1 MAYIPNTD
9 YYMGNTG
16 ETEEERRRR
25 EEEEAAQRAAE
36 SGGVRPQDVVYG
48 GGTEPAAPSAF
59 EQALN
64 RRMSGVGQR
73 VDNAMNQ
80 FSNPGQALI
89 DRVGQP
95 SEDAANTEVQ
105 SQQVKTYA
113 DGSQEHVVKTQ
124 VPAPVSPAD
133 LAQAAPEPAPQSMAA
148 ATVMSDQQRQAAVQR
163 LQAAQAQQTQAA
175 PQAAAAPMAPVAP
188 VAPAA
193 AAAPAAVAAPVAPET
208 AQLPPGMIGAPTQL
222 AGPMVPGV
230 VPAAPM
236 AAAAPTPEAVAS
248 GAEAMAA
255 APEAAWIKEAN
266 AANGDFNKMLDIA
279 ARYPESRK
287 AIQDQLK
294 TGFQKQTMSD
304 EAQKILEAAGKGD
317 PKALNKLE
325 LALRPDSG
333 RKKTEEVTTKDY
345 LQAYLYKRLG
355 LDELAANAQQK
366 ILGQGT
372 KFGQIQ
378 LDGSNWTA
386 EYDRNTGELVRAK
399 DDEGNVATQNTLNKL
414 SAASMKLG
422 THVYAFTGEPS
433 IVHEKDGTMAEV
445 RQRTNA
451 ITGAIENVYVT
462 GPKAGEKYS
471 GTEVPMA
478 KSVLTSA
485 AKMDYGVI
493 SGYRKAFG
501 EDLIKAM
508 DQARK
513 DGVIK
518 SPEDQAAFL
527 DKWKFSSG
535 MPGVGAPGAAAA
547 PAAAAG
553 TVAAPAAVA
562 AQPAAAATTTEAQPA
577 AAAAAGQVVPLP
589 APPVRGANESET
601 GFKLRQEQW
610 TKDYASAVAI
620 NQAAKVGNIELGN
633 TIAKIDYEV
642 VSKYRG
648 KWGED
653 ILGAM
658 DQARRDGLIKGPADQ
673 AAFLEKWGFKG
684 GMSGLGAPGSTPAV
698 GGAPAAAVGGAAA
711 AAVGGAPAAAVG
723 GAAAPPAVDAAAVAR
738 AQGDLAA
745 IDREIKR
752 VPPKEVERLRILTT
766 ERAAIQQR
774 IAQAGGGA
782 AATSGGGA
790 PVDMTT
796 PVAGAEPQ
804 RGANEGEDQFKRR
817 YDTWKTQQAQKMEVG
832 TAEQKDFV
840 TYKGVVQ
847 DKAESG
853 RDVARVTR
861 GQVKDLMADPVII
874 GIMNGSGTQYAAAG
888 KLIREMAAGAYSDD
902 DNGKRLADDIR
913 GLSLTQ
919 PQKDALSRYAQANTS
934 INRAT
939 LKANS
944 GAGSISNAEQ
954 TANKAANMNN
964 IGDLTPFAALTG
976 LSRRSYLGDLTQ
988 EKAAML
994 AASKY
999 ITRDQFDQAWQKTED
1014 QRVKQYEGI
1023 YRARLEL
1030 IKPFA
1035 DKANANPNDAQ
1046 AQQRYRD
1053 AAIHSFRVY
1062 PTPEYTAGV
1071 GWTFPTKESKRAAMA
1086 AAAGD
1091 R

>member
-133 LAQAAPEPAPQSMAA
+133 LSQAAPEPAPQSMAA

-188 VAPAA
+188 AA

-230 VPAAPM
+230 VPAAPV

-255 APEAAWIKEAN
+255 APEAPWIKEAN
-266 AANGDFNKMLDIA
+266 AAEGDFNKMLDIA

-287 AIQDQLK
+287 AIQEQLK
-294 TGFQKQTMSD
+294 AGFQKQTMSD

-355 LDELAANAQQK
+355 LDELAANVQQK
-366 ILGQGT
+366 ILGQST

-422 THVYAFTGEPS
+422 THVYQFTGEPS
-433 IVHEKDGTMAEV
+433 IVHEKDGTIAEV

-451 ITGAIENVYVT
+451 ITGSIENVYVT
-462 GPKAGEKYS
+462 GPKAGEKYT

-508 DQARK
+508 DQARR

-535 MPGVGAPGAAAA
+535 MPGVGGAKNVVETAP
-547 PAAAAG
+547 AAG
-553 TVAAPAAVA
+553 TVAAPAAAA

-610 TKDYASAVAI
+610 TKDYSSAVAI

-658 DQARRDGLIKGPADQ
+658 DQARKDGLIKGPADQ

-711 AAVGGAPAAAVG
+711 PVPPPAAAVVP
-723 GAAAPPAVDAAAVAR
+723 APAPKPVVVAKPAP
-738 AQGDLAA
+738 
-745 IDREIKR
+745 
-752 VPPKEVERLRILTT
+752 VPPSVI
-766 ERAAIQQR
+766 
-774 IAQAGGGA
+774 
-782 AATSGGGA
+782 TSVPGI
-790 PVDMTT
+790 TL
-796 PVAGAEPQ
+796 AGAEPQ
-804 RGANEGEDQFKRR
+804 RRPDEGESQFQRR
-817 YDTWKTQQAQKMEVG
+817 YDTWKATNENNLAIAKAAAEAKIQKQKEFDIAVG
-832 TAEQKDFV
+832 KPPLAAE
-840 TYKGVVQ
+840 GEN
-847 DKAESG
+847 AA
-853 RDVARVTR
+853 RDVNN
-861 GQVKDLMADPVII
+861 QNFAD
-874 GIMNGSGTQYAAAG
+874 
-888 KLIREMAAGAYSDD
+888 
-902 DNGKRLADDIR
+902 
-913 GLSLTQ
+913 
-919 PQKDALSRYAQANTS
+919 
-934 INRAT
+934 
-939 LKANS
+939 
-944 GAGSISNAEQ
+944 Q
-954 TANKAANMNN
+954 TY
-964 IGDLTPFAALTG
+964 D
-976 LSRRSYLGDLTQ
+976 
-988 EKAAML
+988 
-994 AASKY
+994 
-999 ITRDQFDQAWQKTED
+999 
-1014 QRVKQYEGI
+1014 
-1023 YRARLEL
+1023 L
-1030 IKPFA
+1030 IKPISKIIKETTGSGLGTSVDKLAAYFGKSTEGAAAIAKLEPLVFPLVANVPRFQGSQSDYDVKMYQKAAGNFA
-1035 DKANANPNDAQ
+1035 DSTQPAATRLAALQGMIQLLKKYDKAGKND
-1046 AQQRYRD
+1046 
-1053 AAIHSFRVY
+1053 
-1062 PTPEYTAGV
+1062 
-1071 GWTFPTKESKRAAMA
+1071 WTFSNV
-1086 AAAGD
+1086 AAGTEKTVGGITYVYD
-1091 R
+1091 GRGWKKK